1 MKKLCFLLLFGA
13 AACTQQ
19 PTDHFILRGTVPGV
33 MDSTKVTLRT
43 VTRWDKDL
51 ASAYVIDGKFELRG
65 QPDAPTLCKLSLN
78 NARSYELDFFV
89 ENGKLTFTT
98 PHIDS
103 LPQAYGL
110 YDIRKEKNYRVEG
123 STTQDAYYRY
133 QQQTLPLRYGIQ
145 ELRKQANQIPDY
157 NSRLEAM
164 NAELDKTSRAFIRNN
179 DNLATN
185 LYIAGTLKKP
195 AFTYDQ
201 TYLDELEQLFA
212 SCQDTCAAL
221 KDFRSYLRDASRL
234 VQGSPLQEAEVVN
247 DKGESVSLIAQLNR
261 EGYTLIDFWASW
273 CIPCRVSIIF
283 LREIY
288 KTHGDSIRFISIS
301 LDQQEADWQKALKE
315 EKLPW
320 AQFRSLPEQ
329 TKTFTEQYNL
339 IGIPAFFIID
349 SEGRIVFSGSSM
361 NELTEQLPKMI
372 TNSTH

>member
-1 MKKLCFLLLFGA
+1 
-13 AACTQQ
+13 
-19 PTDHFILRGTVPGV
+19 
-33 MDSTKVTLRT
+33 
-43 VTRWDKDL
+43 
-51 ASAYVIDGKFELRG
+51 
-65 QPDAPTLCKLSLN
+65 
-78 NARSYELDFFV
+78 
-89 ENGKLTFTT
+89 
-98 PHIDS
+98 
-103 LPQAYGL
+103 
-110 YDIRKEKNYRVEG
+110 
-123 STTQDAYYRY
+123 
-133 QQQTLPLRYGIQ
+133 
-145 ELRKQANQIPDY
+145 
-157 NSRLEAM
+157 M

-212 SCQDTCAAL
+212 SCAAL

-273 CIPCRVSIIF
+273 CGPCR
-283 LREIY
+283 REIPNLKKIY
-288 KTHGDSIRFISIS
+288 EAYVDKGLEIISIS
-301 LDQQEADWQKALKE
+301 IDKEDKAWQKALDE
-315 EKLPW
+315 EQLPW

>member
-1 MKKLCFLLLFGA
+1 M
-13 AACTQQ
+13 
-19 PTDHFILRGTVPGV
+19 PP
-33 MDSTKVTLRT
+33 
-43 VTRWDKDL
+43 
-51 ASAYVIDGKFELRG
+51 
-65 QPDAPTLCKLSLN
+65 
-78 NARSYELDFFV
+78 
-89 ENGKLTFTT
+89 
-98 PHIDS
+98 
-103 LPQAYGL
+103 
-110 YDIRKEKNYRVEG
+110 
-123 STTQDAYYRY
+123 
-133 QQQTLPLRYGIQ
+133 
-145 ELRKQANQIPDY
+145 
-157 NSRLEAM
+157 
-164 NAELDKTSRAFIRNN
+164 
-179 DNLATN
+179 
-185 LYIAGTLKKP
+185 
-195 AFTYDQ
+195 
-201 TYLDELEQLFA
+201 
-212 SCQDTCAAL
+212 
-221 KDFRSYLRDASRL
+221 RL